1 MAHAASFLLTIT
13 HKKEPSWVLW
23 AWCCF
28 CLDPLGSVNNIMK
41 FAKGH
46 QKKYVF
52 ILKRECSHI
61 QWTLFDFIF
70 FPPQVIL
77 VPPFATP
84 CPTSGALSHSL
95 RSTVLQS
102 GLKENRDVSDGLRA
116 CAKIPAN
123 AMGVSYQLERNERTL
138 TLCVCVYTLS
148 FSQMIQSSAWIN
160 KLKQSRNWNQEK
172 LQIDNNK
179 ANYTSLYTATFSS
192 SQLRSFI

>member
-46 QKKYVF
+46 QKKICIYF
-52 ILKRECSHI
+52 KKRMQSYSVNLVWLH
-61 QWTLFDFIF
+61 F
-70 FPPQVIL
+70 FPPRLSSSHLLQHPA
-77 VPPFATP
+77 PPVEP
-84 CPTSGALSHSL
+84 CPTVWEALSYKVALKRIEMFQMASGPAPK
-95 RSTVLQS
+95 SQQMPWVLVINS
-102 GLKENRDVSDGLRA
+102 REMRGHW
-116 CAKIPAN
+116 
-123 AMGVSYQLERNERTL
+123 
-138 TLCVCVYTLS
+138 LCVCVYTLS